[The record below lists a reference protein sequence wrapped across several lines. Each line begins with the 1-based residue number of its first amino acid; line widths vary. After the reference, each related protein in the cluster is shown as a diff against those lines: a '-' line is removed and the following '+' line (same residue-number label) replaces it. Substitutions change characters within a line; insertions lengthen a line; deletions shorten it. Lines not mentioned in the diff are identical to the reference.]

1 MDEQIK
7 LETKKIFNSSIF
19 FMRLDRFAA
28 WILLLVMLA
37 YAITGYGM
45 TKGIIDQQLARSL
58 HLGWLGAIGL
68 IAFVIHTH
76 HAISL
81 AFKRWRIWSRLSCFF
96 LSFFYVLIIGFFIF
110 LQFFYS
116 NSFDKRFN
124 DDDYQS
130 SNNQV
135 VSTNIN
141 TGALPVY
148 TADTLAVYNGL
159 NGQPAYAAV
168 DGLVYDFSQLFRNGN
183 HHGYSAGKDL
193 SSAFHNQHPNNL
205 LNNYSVVGT
214 YK

>member
-7 LETKKIFNSSIF
+7 LETKKTFNSAIF
-19 FMRLDRFAA
+19 FMKLDRLAA
-28 WILLLVMLA
+28 WILLLVMLT
-37 YAITGYGM
+37 YAVTGYGM

-76 HAISL
+76 HAVGL
-81 AFKRWRIWSRLSCFF
+81 AFKRWRIWNKFSRFCLFFFYFLVIIFF
-96 LSFFYVLIIGFFIF
+96 LY

-116 NSFDKRFN
+116 SSADKRFG
-124 DDDYQS
+124 DDYQS
-130 SNNQV
+130 LNNQAT
-135 VSTNIN
+135 SANIN
-141 TGALPVY
+141 TGTLPVY
-148 TADTLAVYNGL
+148 TADTLVAYNGL

-193 SSAFHNQHPNNL
+193 SSAFHSQHPNNL
-205 LNNYSVVGT
+205 LNNYNVVGI

>member
-7 LETKKIFNSSIF
+7 LETKKIFNSSIL